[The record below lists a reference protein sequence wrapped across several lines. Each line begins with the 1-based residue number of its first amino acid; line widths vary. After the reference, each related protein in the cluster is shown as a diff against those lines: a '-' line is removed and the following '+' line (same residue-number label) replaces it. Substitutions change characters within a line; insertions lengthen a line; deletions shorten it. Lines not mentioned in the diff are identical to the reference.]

1 MCSDHEQC
9 ENLTRYQDRG
19 RKSQLWWT
27 TSEGTSERTAQVGLG
42 INTCF
47 AVKRWTQPDDI
58 LRIVRDDLDLDL
70 CQLSVD
76 NLPLADP
83 TSAESRAY
91 VRRFAAESKQ
101 AGVTLHS
108 IFTGLAAYSTNL
120 LLSDDAEARDAA
132 ERWYTALITLG
143 GSVGVT
149 SVGGHIGAL
158 SVPSAADPARRD
170 SLLDELRERMLRLA
184 DRASAEGISTLLFE
198 NMAVEREPGSVRDDA
213 LELESSLSSA
223 SAPWQLCLDVG
234 HPVAMEADGN
244 RDSLGPWFAAP
255 WRTPP
260 MLQLQYSRPGA
271 DMHGDFDETDPEVGV
286 SPRHVSA
293 AIVDAGWEK
302 SPMFIE
308 VIPAHEKCD
317 DAVVPELRRSVNAWT
332 TVLA

>member
-1 MCSDHEQC
+1 M
-9 ENLTRYQDRG
+9 
-19 RKSQLWWT
+19 
-27 TSEGTSERTAQVGLG
+27 GLG

-58 LRIVRDDLDLDL
+58 LRIVSDSLGLDL

-83 TSAESRAY
+83 TSAEARAY
-91 VRRFAAESKQ
+91 VRRFAAESEH
-101 AGVTLHS
+101 AGVELHS

-120 LLSDDAEARDAA
+120 LLSDDAEVRDAA
-132 ERWYTALITLG
+132 ESWYAALITLG

-158 SVPSAADPARRD
+158 SVPSAAEPARRD
-170 SLLDELRERMLRLA
+170 SLLAELLERMLRLA
-184 DRASAEGISTLLFE
+184 ERASAEGVSTLLFE
-198 NMAVEREPGSVRDDA
+198 NMAVGREPGSGCEDA

-244 RDSLGPWFAAP
+244 RDPLGLWFSAP
-255 WRTPP
+255 WRTLP

-271 DMHGDFDETDPEVGV
+271 DMHGNFDETDPEVGV
-286 SPRHVSA
+286 SPRQVSA
-293 AIVDAGWEK
+293 AIADAGWERN
-302 SPMFIE
+302 PMFIE

-317 DAVVPELRRSVNAWT
+317 DAVVPELRRSVDAWT